1 VDIQGERLAPFIYP
15 KAPSTEVHSRYYAR
29 VMQVFPPRS
38 SLPNDDSPS
47 SSRLPEEEP
56 IHKVASDL
64 KLPTKDA
71 IARDD
76 PQKYLYKIQ
85 IHEENQEKDKV
96 GGAPAKS
103 KWSGSLMEV
112 QCGQMR

>member
-1 VDIQGERLAPFIYP
+1 
-15 KAPSTEVHSRYYAR
+15 
-29 VMQVFPPRS
+29 MQVFPPRP
-38 SLPNDDSPS
+38 SLANPNDAS

-76 PQKYLYKIQ
+76 PSKYLYKIQ
-85 IHEENQEKDKV
+85 IHEENQEKEKA
-96 GGAPAKS
+96 GGPPAKS

-112 QCGQMR
+112 QCGQMRFV